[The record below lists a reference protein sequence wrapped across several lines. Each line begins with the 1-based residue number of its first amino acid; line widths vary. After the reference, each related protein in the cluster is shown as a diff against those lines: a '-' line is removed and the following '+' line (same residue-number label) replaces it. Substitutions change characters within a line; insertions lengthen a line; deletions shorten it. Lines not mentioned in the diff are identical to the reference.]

1 VVATPHIGG
10 LTQAA
15 IEGQALETVAQVK
28 GLARGQAPM
37 GSVNGARAVRLARLV
52 ALAEQG

>member
-15 IEGQALETVAQVK
+15 IEGQALETVEQVK
-28 GLARGQAPM
+28 SLTRGQAPT
-37 GSVNGARAVRLARLV
+37 GSVNAESATKLSRLV
-52 ALAEQG
+52 AVAG